1 MKETITSNVINAYSP
16 MKLNII
22 NRFKIKFSRNKDLFL
37 PNVDLIN
44 TISRILNN
52 RDLLF
57 DSKSVKE
64 SINNRLE
71 IMNSFTNQLP

>member
-1 MKETITSNVINAYSP
+1 